1 MNLKLSDLNNGSVFV
16 GDKLS
21 IKTEYEFEE
30 DKDILWSGI
39 RLITNPPCKKEL
51 QINKQEV
58 FSKGHFEAGTYIRTR
73 PILIKTNVVPT
84 IEKRDLEYKVHLVL
98 RQKSPLNP
106 DEEITIKKTHEIEI
120 RPQPAEEKKK
130 PHPVSLSISGL
141 EINLKKDVYKPG
153 ETIKINYSS
162 DDLRQI
168 EVRLLQSANL
178 ICHCQAYGKNCSQV
192 QKLPPA
198 IAGDTK
204 TNNTEEGYMLIKV
217 PEVAEPSH
225 DYLWSSSEKEEWG
238 FRYGDYS
245 RWSLKIVGKPRR
257 NNKPI
262 EFEVP
267 ITIARMKEDE
277 EEELELFAARNER
290 APGLFDELSSKFQKR
305 FEVSSIESDI
315 DKYILN
321 IKNISKKDLEGVTVK
336 LTGLQKGLFE
346 TEPILTGFSKWQQ
359 GEEKQVELKLKQDI
373 NAIISIFEDNSQK
386 RVRVQSRVSSDLI

>member
-1 MNLKLSDLNNGSVFV
+1 M
-16 GDKLS
+16 
-21 IKTEYEFEE
+21 
-30 DKDILWSGI
+30 
-39 RLITNPPCKKEL
+39 
-51 QINKQEV
+51 
-58 FSKGHFEAGTYIRTR
+58 
-73 PILIKTNVVPT
+73 LIKSNVVPT
-84 IEKRDLEYKVHLVL
+84 IKKRDLEYKVHLIL

-120 RPQPAEEKKK
+120 HPKPSEEKKK
-130 PHPVSLSISGL
+130 PHPVSLAISGL

-162 DDLRQI
+162 EDLRKI

-198 IAGDTK
+198 IAGETK
-204 TNNTEEGYMLIKV
+204 TNNTEKGYMLIKV

-245 RWSLKIVGKPRR
+245 RWSLKVLGKPRR
-257 NNKPI
+257 NSKPI
-262 EFEVP
+262 EFEIP
-267 ITIARMKEDE
+267 ITIARMKEQE
-277 EEELELFAARNER
+277 EEELELFSGRQEQ

-305 FEVSSIESDI
+305 FKVTSIESDI
-315 DKYILN
+315 DKYVLN
-321 IKNISKKDLEGVTVK
+321 IKNISDKDLEGVTVK

-346 TEPILTGFSKWQQ
+346 TEPILTGFKNWKKD
-359 GEEKQVELKLKQDI
+359 EEKEVELTVKQKEI

-386 RVRVQSRVSSDLI
+386 RVRVQSKVSSDLF